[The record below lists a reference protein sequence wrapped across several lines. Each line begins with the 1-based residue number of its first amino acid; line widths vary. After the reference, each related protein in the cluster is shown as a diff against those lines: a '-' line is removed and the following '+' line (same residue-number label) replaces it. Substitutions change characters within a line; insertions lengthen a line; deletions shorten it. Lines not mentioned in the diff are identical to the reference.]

1 MAMEVALLLTVGLLA
16 VWMRVAWRRQNALQD
31 MVKEVAKAR
40 KERPV
45 ACGEKTSSLPAT
57 GMVWIESKQQLVP
70 GLTPGITVAQ
80 TVTLWGNVYTLGRV
94 SDEFYLRSRFKVPAV
109 YLLVREI
116 METVEK
122 PGKTQ
127 KAEHVYAG
135 RAEAACLAPL
145 CAYFQ
150 VFAPL
155 FHACLEQQFFSFAFC
170 FVALGNERA
179 GNAARHTNGTACQSA

>member
-1 MAMEVALLLTVGLLA
+1 MEVALLLTVGLLA

-45 ACGEKTSSLPAT
+45 VCGEKPSSLPAT
-57 GMVWIESKQQLVP
+57 GMVWIESEQQLVP

-80 TVTLWGNVYTLGRV
+80 TVTLWGKVYTLGRV
-94 SDEFYLRSRFKVPAV
+94 SDEFYLRSRLTDPAF

-122 PGKTQ
+122 PGKLQ
-127 KAEHVYAG
+127 
-135 RAEAACLAPL
+135 
-145 CAYFQ
+145 
-150 VFAPL
+150 
-155 FHACLEQQFFSFAFC
+155 
-170 FVALGNERA
+170 
-179 GNAARHTNGTACQSA
+179 